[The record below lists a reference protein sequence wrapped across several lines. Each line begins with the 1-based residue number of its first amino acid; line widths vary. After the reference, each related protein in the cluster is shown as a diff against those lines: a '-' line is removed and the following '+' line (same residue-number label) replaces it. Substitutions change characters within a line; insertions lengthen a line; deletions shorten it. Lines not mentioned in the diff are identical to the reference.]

1 MPIPPTTALPVSS
14 LSRVMMLIL
23 AIIGI
28 SGLAGIHRLVARR
41 YITGLL
47 MMATLGGLGIWT
59 IIDCLLIIF
68 GCFRDGDGHIVY
80 RWL

>member
-1 MPIPPTTALPVSS
+1 MQVPPAADLPISS
-14 LSRVMMLIL
+14 LSRLMMLIL

-28 SGLAGIHRLVARR
+28 GGLAGIHRLVARR

-47 MMATLGGLGIWT
+47 MMATLGGLGFWT
-59 IIDCLLIIF
+59 VIDCLLIIF
-68 GCFRDGDGHIVY
+68 GSFRDGDGHIVY